1 MKTYGL
7 DSSSPILRSVLTEL
21 RSRDGQGQYAPE
33 DQADPSAFKKA
44 YSNRWK
50 IAASIAALGIGG
62 AATLGPRL
70 QRFGGKGILGPVKT
84 SGLNR
89 AKKAAVNRNANLTD
103 KGKRGK
109 TPPYDPGPSLS
120 GKGKAATE
128 INPNKASGQQKTK
141 AKTASMP
148 ASAAKK
154 KAAKKKVAKKKVAKK
169 KESKKAPQM
178 KGSGGVSMKKTDLMN
193 NNTQITELQ
202 GRIARLIELSDA
214 WQPAGLQDK
223 SDRYRRNY
231 IRSYAKSK
239 KIKNSQVA
247 KIAGVGALLGGGTAA
262 ATAGAVT
269 AGVGIP
275 FHGWRDSKRPILQ
288 AMKSGGIQGAVVGA
302 GLLGGLGLYGKTTHN
317 NRRKWAR
324 KAGYNIKD

>member
-70 QRFGGKGILGPVKT
+70 QRFGGKGILGPIKT

-109 TPPYDPGPSLS
+109 TTPYDPGPSIS
-120 GKGKAATE
+120 GTGKSSTR

-141 AKTASMP
+141 AKTAAMP

-154 KAAKKKVAKKKVAKK
+154 KAAKKKVAKTKKKVAKK
-169 KESKKAPQM
+169 GPQM
-178 KGSGGVSMKKTDLMN
+178 KGSGGVSVNKTDLMN
-193 NNTQITELQ
+193 KTKITELE
-202 GRIARLIELSDA
+202 GRIANLISV
-214 WQPAGLQDK
+214 
-223 SDRYRRNY
+223 
-231 IRSYAKSK
+231 
-239 KIKNSQVA
+239 IK
-247 KIAGVGALLGGGTAA
+247 LT
-262 ATAGAVT
+262 
-269 AGVGIP
+269 
-275 FHGWRDSKRPILQ
+275 
-288 AMKSGGIQGAVVGA
+288 
-302 GLLGGLGLYGKTTHN
+302 
-317 NRRKWAR
+317 
-324 KAGYNIKD
+324 

>member
-109 TPPYDPGPSLS
+109 TTPYDPGPSLS

-154 KAAKKKVAKKKVAKK
+154 KVAKKKVTKK
-169 KESKKAPQM
+169 KVAKKAPQM
-178 KGSGGVSMKKTDLMN
+178 KGSGGVSMKKTDLMS
-193 NNTQITELQ
+193 NTKITELQ
-202 GRIARLIELSDA
+202 GRIAALIEFSYN
-214 WQPAGLQDK
+214 AGYQNKVEALNYVGGGAHHVSLTPRKGQFRK
-223 SDRYRRNY
+223 RNRYTG
-231 IRSYAKSK
+231 A
-239 KIKNSQVA
+239 
-247 KIAGVGALLGGGTAA
+247 VGAA
-262 ATAGAVT
+262 
-269 AGVGIP
+269 
-275 FHGWRDSKRPILQ
+275 
-288 AMKSGGIQGAVVGA
+288 GAVVG
-302 GLLGGLGLYGKTTHN
+302 GGLGMRIAGKRAGRPN
-317 NRRKWAR
+317 LNRAPF
-324 KAGYNIKD
+324 KAIGKGGVKGAAIGAGMGLI